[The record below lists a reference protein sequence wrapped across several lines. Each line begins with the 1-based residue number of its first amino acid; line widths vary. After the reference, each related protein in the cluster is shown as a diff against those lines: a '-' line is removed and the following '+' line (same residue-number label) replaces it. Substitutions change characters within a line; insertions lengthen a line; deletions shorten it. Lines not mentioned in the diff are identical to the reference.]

1 MRQQLT
7 SGLDKDN
14 AQRKVI
20 NVHESHSMSFPHVAA
35 STPWEL
41 VEAKYQRDVQIAQQ
55 RQQRA
60 MQEQQRQLAIR
71 QQQAMMSAQQQAQM
85 RPPNMPNVPNMPNA
99 QPIRMGPNGQP
110 MPNMAPSQQQLL
122 NAVAAATA
130 ANRQNANGAVQGNP
144 NVRPMP
150 VVQGQSPQVQQQML
164 LQAQQMAAQ
173 QARVL
178 QAQAQAQ
185 AQQGRAPSMG
195 GNLQPP
201 QLGVSSPFAQSRTPD
216 LPAEGAGPSGI
227 NPTPSPAMQAAAI
240 GAQSSPQIAAMGR
253 APSTNVP
260 PHLRVPNAGTSSPQI
275 SSPMALPQGIPNG
288 AGMPVQGAQ
297 TQGIQI
303 PAAMMNNATVQ
314 QLLATL
320 AVSGQQ
326 MTPEQLRG
334 LMLRSVS

>member
-1 MRQQLT
+1 
-7 SGLDKDN
+7 
-14 AQRKVI
+14 
-20 NVHESHSMSFPHVAA
+20 MSFPHVAA

-85 RPPNMPNVPNMPNA
+85 RPPNMPNVTNMPNA

-130 ANRQNANGAVQGNP
+130 ANRQNANGTVQGNP

-150 VVQGQSPQVQQQML
+150 AVQGQSPQVQQQML

-185 AQQGRAPSMG
+185 SQQGRAASMG
-195 GNLQPP
+195 GNLHSQPP

-227 NPTPSPAMQAAAI
+227 TTTPSPAMQATAT

-253 APSTNVP
+253 APSNNVP
-260 PHLRVPNAGTSSPQI
+260 PHLRVPNAAASSPQI
-275 SSPMALPQGIPNG
+275 SSPMAVPQGIPNG

-297 TQGIQI
+297 TQGMQI
-303 PAAMMNNATVQ
+303 PPAMMNNATVQ

-320 AVSGQQ
+320 AASGQQ